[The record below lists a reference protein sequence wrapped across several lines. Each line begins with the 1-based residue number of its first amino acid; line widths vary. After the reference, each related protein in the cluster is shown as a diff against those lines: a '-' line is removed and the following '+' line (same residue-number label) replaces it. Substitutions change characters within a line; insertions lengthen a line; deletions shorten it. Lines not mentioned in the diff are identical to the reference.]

1 MIIGILKVELSIP
14 ESGSLKDKRRVIRS
28 LKDHLQRDLKLAV
41 GEVGHQ
47 DHLTASTMG
56 VAVVAIDGRRAAQTL
71 DHADEMFRR
80 HLGAEVV
87 STSRWIVRAHDL
99 FDPSADPASSDQ
111 PEIEGLTRELADE
124 MLEHFRS
131 PHSTS
136 DHQQGDDQTG
146 RQL

>member
-1 MIIGILKVELSIP
+1 MIVGILKVELSIP

-28 LKDHLQRDLKLAV
+28 LKDHLYRDLKLAV

-80 HLGAEVV
+80 HIGAEVV
-87 STSRWIVRAHDL
+87 STRRWIVRAKDL
-99 FDPSADPASSDQ
+99 FDPSATPSSSDHPSSDQ
-111 PEIEGLTRELADE
+111 PEIDGLSRELADE
-124 MLEHFRS
+124 MLEHFS
-131 PHSTS
+131 ADQPAADTS
-136 DHQQGDDQTG
+136 ESQP
-146 RQL
+146 